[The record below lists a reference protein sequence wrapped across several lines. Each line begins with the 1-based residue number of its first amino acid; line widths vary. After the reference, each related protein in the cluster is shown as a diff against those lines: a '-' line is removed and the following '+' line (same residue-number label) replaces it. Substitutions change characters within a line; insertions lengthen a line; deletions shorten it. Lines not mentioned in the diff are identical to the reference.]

1 MGRIRNRWSFATA
14 KSKKTRMDTKTF
26 HTSSAQCQFLLKAFS
41 FSIKLSA
48 LTGIFCLHLFIRRL
62 YFPQNAISPAVS
74 GFVFGGV
81 YASNTPLETLQIKNG
96 AMTNALRAAN
106 LLQKANLK
114 PVWIRRGDIYR
125 FDFLSTSSYGRQEP
139 AQGSL
144 VVSTMTF
151 WSHLENVGFGR
162 NVLNYPDIST
172 DSRKTLCSNRLK
184 WRSSKSRAVSVQQIR
199 TTAKATNT

>member
-1 MGRIRNRWSFATA
+1 MGRFRNRWSFATA

-62 YFPQNAISPAVS
+62 YFPRNAISPAVS
-74 GFVFGGV
+74 GFVSDHGGV

-106 LLQKANLK
+106 LLQKAHLK

-151 WSHLENVGFGR
+151 WSHFGKCGLWKKRIKLSWYKHRFKKNSLLEPTQMEV
-162 NVLNYPDIST
+162 
-172 DSRKTLCSNRLK
+172 K
-184 WRSSKSRAVSVQQIR
+184 
-199 TTAKATNT
+199 